1 MLKKYLLKLL
11 DLAFP
16 QSSKVTNLE
25 ARSPAELYDA
35 VSKPRTIHDDLA
47 ISALFDYQNELMR
60 TMIWQ
65 LKYRGSDKIAK
76 LFAQCL
82 YEELVSELAEFCT
95 LMNIRKPLLIPVPL
109 SKKRRLERG
118 FNQSELVLDALQK
131 IDTSRIFEISYT
143 LLEKHIHTIQQ
154 TAAQSR
160 EERLKNLK
168 NCFRVRSP
176 NLIHNRTIILLDDV
190 ITTGSSMKEARAAL
204 LEAGAR
210 DVWCVAVAH

>member
-1 MLKKYLLKLL
+1 MFKKHLLKLL
-11 DLAFP
+11 DLVFP
-16 QSSKVTNLE
+16 QSSKVANLE
-25 ARSPAELYDA
+25 ALSPAELYDA

-131 IDTSRIFEISYT
+131 IDASKIFEISYT
-143 LLEKHIHTIQQ
+143 LLEKHVHTIQQ
-154 TAAQSR
+154 TTAQSR

-190 ITTGSSMKEARAAL
+190 TTTGTTLTSARRTL
-204 LEAGAR
+204 LHAGAR
-210 DVWCVAVAH
+210 RVICIALAH